1 MSLANGFNPALG
13 NSFTILTSTAISGTF
28 ATVSLPPLSSGS
40 WQVTYN
46 ATTVVLTVSALAAPG
61 TLYSTGFE
69 NPPFTLGNLAGQDGW
84 QVSSVCGLTGPATGL
99 VENTL
104 VQSGSQAVSV
114 DGSVTCQ
121 SGPYHSDSSTGPLIE
136 LSAGIYIASSSSQ
149 TQWQFAGLGPG
160 LAPFIGGVG
169 ILATGQIVAITAGL
183 PTVGTWTYN
192 AWNNLDFLFNFST
205 QTYAIT
211 LNGVPLASGLPF
223 CGDNGPCAGAPVST
237 YGTSL
242 FDTFG
247 GGNDTGYIDNFAV
260 SGQAVA
266 ISSISPTS
274 ATAGGGAF
282 TLTVNGGGFVS
293 GATVSFNGNART
305 TTFLSATQLTA
316 AILAAD
322 LATAGTFNVVV
333 ANPAAGGTCLLLQIE
348 SRNGKG
354 GVAWQIVS
362 NHLKLLE
369 TRQIKEIAK
378 QLGRPLEHV
387 QVALDVI
394 RFLDP
399 YPGLRYSGAGAR
411 QVEPDVYIFK
421 ESDEYIIQLNDD
433 DLPQLRLNAQYRKML
448 DRDQEPS
455 KEIRNYVKDRYAA
468 AIQLIKNIEQRKQ
481 TILKVCQSIVRRQLD
496 FLEHGIDQLK
506 PMMIKEVAEEIGV
519 HPSTVSRAVASK
531 YADTPQ
537 GVFELRYFFSEA
549 VQGTA
554 GSATP
559 LLILKRRVKKMIEEE
574 DAQHPLTDEQ
584 ITARLK
590 DEGIDVTRRTVA
602 KYREDMKIPSTHQRR
617 VRA

>member
-1 MSLANGFNPALG
+1 MSMLSPRLQLKV
-13 NSFTILTSTAISGTF
+13 SQKQILTPGLVQMV
-28 ATVSLPPLSSGS
+28 TVLQLNRLELKDMIT
-40 WQVTYN
+40 QEI
-46 ATTVVLTVSALAAPG
+46 A
-61 TLYSTGFE
+61 E
-69 NPPFTLGNLAGQDGW
+69 NPVLEESADGIEELTPEEMQSILEAERVSDPSD
-84 QVSSVCGLTGPATGL
+84 QV
-99 VENTL
+99 
-104 VQSGSQAVSV
+104 
-114 DGSVTCQ
+114 
-121 SGPYHSDSSTGPLIE
+121 
-136 LSAGIYIASSSSQ
+136 
-149 TQWQFAGLGPG
+149 
-160 LAPFIGGVG
+160 
-169 ILATGQIVAITAGL
+169 ILE
-183 PTVGTWTYN
+183 
-192 AWNNLDFLFNFST
+192 
-205 QTYAIT
+205 
-211 LNGVPLASGLPF
+211 
-223 CGDNGPCAGAPVST
+223 
-237 YGTSL
+237 
-242 FDTFG
+242 
-247 GGNDTGYIDNFAV
+247 
-260 SGQAVA
+260 
-266 ISSISPTS
+266 
-274 ATAGGGAF
+274 
-282 TLTVNGGGFVS
+282 TVNGTGSEPEIAAGIPEASPPEFDFDS
-293 GATVSFNGNART
+293 SAPTSLEPAATAPSQEAEVVDQKTEKDPFDEIDFGTFFDDYLDPGYKSPASEQVEKPSFE
-305 TTFLSATQLTA
+305 TFLSSPVTLGDHLHSQLSVLVMSEAVRDAAENIIGNLDENGYLTA
-316 AILAAD
+316 TLEEIAESGQHTLEEVKEGLRVVQSLDPAGVG
-322 LATAGTFNVVV
+322 ATDVRE
-333 ANPAAGGTCLLLQIE
+333 CLLLQIE
-348 SRNGKG
+348 SRNGRG

-362 NHLKLLE
+362 NYLKLLE

-387 QVALDVI
+387 QMALDVI

-411 QVEPDVYIFK
+411 QVEPDVYISK
-421 ESDEYIIQLNDD
+421 EGDDYIIQLNDD

-574 DAQHPLTDEQ
+574 DTQHPLTDEQ